1 MKRFLNLI
9 LFLSVFLCFSNCYH
23 SDKPSGQYLSI
34 LGANVL
40 NRKITIVGDSLAQ
53 WSDGFGLRSRLPSEF
68 TVTDLSVA
76 GYTTEDW
83 IQNQNRLNAIPTDL
97 WILELGTNDAM
108 VYGTSGFETRTLNLI
123 DFLQSNQN
131 SIVYLTL
138 VPKTKMV
145 SIQDTIRTNNSTL
158 RAIQEK
164 KPKVEIVDIESI
176 FESYQGE
183 LPLYPI
189 SDPIHPNQIGYDL
202 MGETYRKKI
211 LGI

>member
-1 MKRFLNLI
+1 MT
-9 LFLSVFLCFSNCYH
+9 
-23 SDKPSGQYLSI
+23 
-34 LGANVL
+34 
-40 NRKITIVGDSLAQ
+40 RKITIVGDSLAQ
-53 WSDGFGLRSRLPSEF
+53 WSDGFGLRSRLPAEF
-68 TVTDLSVA
+68 SVTDVSVA

-83 IQNQNRLNAIPTDL
+83 LQNKDQLNRIPTDL

-108 VYGTSGFETRTLNLI
+108 AYGTNGYESRTLDLI
-123 DFLQSNQN
+123 NFLQSNQI

-138 VPKTKMV
+138 IPRTNMT
-145 SIQDTIRTNNSTL
+145 SIKETIRENNETL
-158 RAIQEK
+158 RKIKLQKEK
-164 KPKVEIVDIESI
+164 VDIVDIESI

-183 LPLYPI
+183 IPLYPI